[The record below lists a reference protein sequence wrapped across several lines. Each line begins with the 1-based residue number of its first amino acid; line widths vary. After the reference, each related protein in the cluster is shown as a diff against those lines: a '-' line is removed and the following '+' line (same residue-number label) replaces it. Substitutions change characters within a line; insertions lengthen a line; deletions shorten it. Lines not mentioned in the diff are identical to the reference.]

1 MTISREVLERLQRWK
16 LEHDEMLKV
25 KDADEELAD
34 RHKQSEDQVEQVPT
48 ELVEDQ
54 VDEEILELRSHSVRN
69 DTKTPQAPHKGER
82 GSMVNLWGLR
92 DFPRPQR
99 IFLPPETRLTQ
110 PCEAEKT
117 EVENGGESD
126 VLFDSG

>member
-34 RHKQSEDQVEQVPT
+34 QHKQSEDQVEQVPT

-54 VDEEILELRSHSVRN
+54 VDEEILEL
-69 DTKTPQAPHKGER
+69 
-82 GSMVNLWGLR
+82 
-92 DFPRPQR
+92 
-99 IFLPPETRLTQ
+99 
-110 PCEAEKT
+110 
-117 EVENGGESD
+117 
-126 VLFDSG
+126 